1 MLWRRTP
8 TAHRPGRRRKSS
20 VMRCE
25 RNERSRARGQRQTSY
40 VKLNNCGYQ
49 LFVIRCGTSAMRTFQ
64 ITHISVQ
71 DFHGLVDERSS
82 LIQQFSS
89 NQILVTACNQM
100 IQSFPAR
107 APRVAAKLHVVEV
120 MKSSI
125 SLPRYLLSSRV
136 LLATADRLVDSAPP
150 WAEPKRLAW
159 PQIIA
164 RLGIGSSIPN
174 LQKSG
179 SLLS

>member
-1 MLWRRTP
+1 MLWLRTP

-25 RNERSRARGQRQTSY
+25 RNERSRARGQRSDADVTRQAQQ
-40 VKLNNCGYQ
+40 LW
-49 LFVIRCGTSAMRTFQ
+49 LFVIRCRTSAMRTFQ

-107 APRVAAKLHVVEV
+107 APRVAAKLRVVEV

-136 LLATADRLVDSAPP
+136 LLSTADRLVDSAPP
-150 WAEPKRLAW
+150 WAEPERLAW

-164 RLGIGSSIPN
+164 TLGIGSSIPN
-174 LQKSG
+174 LQKSE
-179 SLLS
+179 SPLS